1 VLEIASKTL
10 NAQSHDVVV
19 EIVATTTYET
29 ITVVTN
35 DRAGLDTTTDR
46 KIDHQIDATDHAVN
60 HAETLSLEV
69 NAAEAS
75 AAEITAVL
83 LIETSVKI
91 SVTDVT
97 ILRLAE
103 SKAHPQPHHPATI
116 SLGMKIVTFAVST
129 ARLVKNLKMIECRF
143 EGVL

>member
-1 VLEIASKTL
+1 
-10 NAQSHDVVV
+10 VVV
-19 EIVATTTYET
+19 EIVATTTHET
-29 ITVVTN
+29 ITIVTG

-46 KIDHQIDATDHAVN
+46 KIDHQIDATGHSVN

-75 AAEITAVL
+75 AAEIAAVL

-103 SKAHPQPHHPATI
+103 SKAHPQPHHAAAI
-116 SLGMKIVTFAVST
+116 SLGMKNVTFAVST
-129 ARLVKNLKMIECRF
+129 ARLVKNLKMIERRF
-143 EGVL
+143 ECVQ

>member
-1 VLEIASKTL
+1 MT
-10 NAQSHDVVV
+10 D
-19 EIVATTTYET
+19 
-29 ITVVTN
+29 

-46 KIDHQIDATDHAVN
+46 KIDHQIDATGHAVN
-60 HAETLSLEV
+60 RAETLSLEV

-75 AAEITAVL
+75 AAEIVAVL

-103 SKAHPQPHHPATI
+103 SKAYPQPHHAAAI

-129 ARLVKNLKMIECRF
+129 ARLVKNLKMIERRF
-143 EGVL
+143 ECVQ

>member
-1 VLEIASKTL
+1 M
-10 NAQSHDVVV
+10 VV
-19 EIVATTTYET
+19 EIVATTTHET
-29 ITVVTN
+29 ITIVTG

-46 KIDHQIDATDHAVN
+46 KIDHQIDATGHSVN

-75 AAEITAVL
+75 AAEIAAVL

-103 SKAHPQPHHPATI
+103 SKAHPQPHHAAAI

-129 ARLVKNLKMIECRF
+129 ARLVKNLKMIKRRF
-143 EGVL
+143 ECVQ